1 MHKEDR
7 NLDDKE
13 KELAGTENSTDSTAR
28 GNGGSDEYEKI
39 CYVCRRPE
47 SKAGPHDHHARRH
60 VFLP

>member
-1 MHKEDR
+1 M
-7 NLDDKE
+7 DDKE

-47 SKAGPHDHHARRH
+47 SKAGPMTVCRR
-60 VFLP
+60 PSTR